1 MSSYLQMQVDAGAD
15 VVQLFDSWAGIL
27 SVNDF
32 VDFALPAART
42 ALEYQT
48 CPTIYFAP
56 HGPHLLEHFEGVGAT
71 GYGVDW
77 RLPLGRAWQ
86 RIGLSHP
93 VQGNLD
99 PAILMTNPDRIRSAV
114 SEILTEADGRPG
126 HIFNLGHGIN
136 RHSPVE
142 NVAAMV
148 AAVRGEDS

>member
-1 MSSYLQMQVDAGAD
+1 MIATANGRTPARSPASLEMPTPRCQARA
-15 VVQLFDSWAGIL
+15 A
-27 SVNDF
+27 

-86 RIGLSHP
+86 RIGL
-93 VQGNLD
+93 
-99 PAILMTNPDRIRSAV
+99 
-114 SEILTEADGRPG
+114 
-126 HIFNLGHGIN
+126 
-136 RHSPVE
+136 
-142 NVAAMV
+142 
-148 AAVRGEDS
+148 